1 MSARTTANRSAERDI
16 SQEHSNSRS
25 AEFAPSSRGAAV
37 RGITGTLVVLLAV
50 GYFASSVEW
59 SASQCTETGTV
70 LMPDG
75 WRRTAQGWE
84 QLSDWMMPVSPPR
97 EPFACRI
104 RPWTIAALQ
113 LLVSL
118 LALLLTCPDG
128 RKLQDVKR
136 RHADATVPD
145 SPHRVTV

>member
-1 MSARTTANRSAERDI
+1 M
-16 SQEHSNSRS
+16 
-25 AEFAPSSRGAAV
+25 

-50 GYFASSVEW
+50 GYFASSAEW
-59 SASQCTETGTV
+59 SASRSTGTGTV

-84 QLSDWMMPVSPPR
+84 QVADWRMPVSPPR

-118 LALLLTCPDG
+118 LALLLTCPAD
-128 RKLQDVKR
+128 RKMQGVKP
-136 RHADATVPD
+136 RHADAAIPD
-145 SPHRVTV
+145 SRHRVTA